1 MFRLLGI
8 ALWSAKNRYYLGS
21 DYARSYHPC
30 EIQGNISIYIDKERE
45 GGFQVTVEK
54 TIPKL
59 LLWRFMHNTSK
70 QRVEQIAIT
79 CNLLKPQEKS
89 RIQGAID

>member
-30 EIQGNISIYIDKERE
+30 EIQGNISIYIDKEIE

-54 TIPKL
+54 NNTKVITL
-59 LLWRFMHNTSK
+59 TNHNTSK

-89 RIQGAID
+89 RVQGAIG